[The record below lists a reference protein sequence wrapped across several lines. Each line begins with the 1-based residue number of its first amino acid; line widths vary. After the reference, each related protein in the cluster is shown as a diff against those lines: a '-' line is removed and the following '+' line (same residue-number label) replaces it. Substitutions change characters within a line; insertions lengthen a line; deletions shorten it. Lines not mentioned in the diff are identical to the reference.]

1 MILLFFALLQR
12 PYKQPAE
19 RKTIGMKK
27 MVFTK
32 TALITGRDALDYLRN
47 IEYKKA
53 VIVTGGQSMV
63 RTGVIDRVKAIM
75 YREACEI
82 VLFSGISKNPTT
94 GQVEEGVAFF
104 HKEKPDVVLALGG
117 GSAIDAAKV
126 MLLFYEHPEI
136 TWDTVFSMSL
146 EDKNLKTKLIAI
158 PSTSGTASEVTQVS
172 VITLEEQRFK
182 LAIKTEH
189 IRPDIAILDPNL
201 PITLPAHIVAETGMD
216 ALTHALEAYI
226 NKNGNDFTDALAKEA
241 IEGIM
246 EWLPISYKE
255 GTVQSREKI
264 HNFQCMAGMAFSNA
278 GLGMVHGVSHAFGG
292 KYNLAHG
299 LVNAI
304 ILPYSM
310 DYNKK
315 DAEVAAKYTKLSRIL
330 EKDIIEGVKQMNREL
345 DIAACIADT
354 GIAEADFKKDFH
366 ELLQNSMKGPTVVN
380 PIKVSLEDME
390 KFINCVYFGIK
401 VEF

>member
-1 MILLFFALLQR
+1 M
-12 PYKQPAE
+12 
-19 RKTIGMKK
+19 TGMKK

-32 TALITGRDALDYLRN
+32 SAFITGVDAINYLGSM
-47 IEYKKA
+47 EYKKA

-63 RTGVIDRVKAIM
+63 KTGVIDKVKKIM
-75 YREACEI
+75 SKEACEI
-82 VLFSGISKNPTT
+82 ALFNGISKNPTT
-94 GQVEEGVAFF
+94 SQVDKGVAFF
-104 HKEKPDVVLALGG
+104 QEEKPDVVLAIGG

-126 MLLFYEHPEI
+126 MLLLYEHPELN
-136 TWDTVFSMSL
+136 WDTLFSLSL
-146 EDKNLKTKLIAI
+146 DDKKLKTKLIAI

-172 VITLEEQRFK
+172 VITSEKQQFK
-182 LAIKTEH
+182 LAVKTEH
-189 IRPDIAILDPNL
+189 IRPDIAILDPSL
-201 PITLPAHIVAETGMD
+201 PVTLPANIVAETGMD

-246 EWLPISYKE
+246 EWLLISYNE
-255 GTVQSREKI
+255 GTVESREKI

-299 LVNAI
+299 LVNAV
-304 ILPYSM
+304 ILPYAM

-315 DAEVAAKYTKLSRIL
+315 DAEVAAKYAKLSRIL
-330 EKDIIEGVKQMNREL
+330 GKDVIEGVKQMNKEL
-345 DIAACIADT
+345 GIAGCIAEI
-354 GIAEADFKKDFH
+354 GIVEEDFIKDAK
-366 ELLQNSMKGPTVVN
+366 ELLQNAMKGATVVN

-390 KFINCVYFGIK
+390 KFIHCVYYGRK